1 MRKNA
6 LVFITTYLGCNP
18 YSDKLSLE
26 SLKEKLKEEGE
37 KLAALKEELPQHAA
51 NSELI
56 FGSFIRSTRF
66 FIVLQTSAFF
76 TLIFLLEIC
85 KIIQHALPLKLS

>member
-26 SLKEKLKEEGE
+26 SLKEKLKEEGQ
-37 KLAALKEELPQHAA
+37 KLAALKEELPHHVV
-51 NSELI
+51 NSQLI
-56 FGSFIRSTRF
+56 FVALGSVLCRILTLDMVNCRIKLYTRK
-66 FIVLQTSAFF
+66 V
-76 TLIFLLEIC
+76 
-85 KIIQHALPLKLS
+85 

>member
-26 SLKEKLKEEGE
+26 SLKEKLKEEGQ
-37 KLAALKEELPQHAA
+37 KLAALKEELPQHVA
-51 NSELI
+51 NSKFI
-56 FGSFIRSTRF
+56 FVAWALRFCFVYKVMKTRN
-66 FIVLQTSAFF
+66 V
-76 TLIFLLEIC
+76 
-85 KIIQHALPLKLS
+85 